1 MSASDSH
8 ARRDRLRQ
16 LAGEGRRRRSVELLL
31 TELRALTGR
40 ALTAADFVEPD
51 VASRVLHELIEQA
64 ERAGVRERWRED
76 DVARTADVY
85 ARSARV
91 GEALGSSRS
100 CCSARATKRSRFRP
114 IPILADPARI
124 AEIVRFG
131 HDLMMCTPSAADGL
145 LLSRDY
151 VAFEGWVLALSLWGR
166 EAPSGR

>member
-1 MSASDSH
+1 M
-8 ARRDRLRQ
+8 
-16 LAGEGRRRRSVELLL
+16 ELLL

-85 ARSARV
+85 ARLARV
-91 GEALGSSRS
+91 GEALGSEPFLLFCKGNEAIALPADS
-100 CCSARATKRSRFRP
+100 
-114 IPILADPARI
+114 ILADPARI

-145 LLSRDY
+145 LLPSRDY
-151 VAFEGWVLALSLWGR
+151 VAFEGWVLSLSLWGR